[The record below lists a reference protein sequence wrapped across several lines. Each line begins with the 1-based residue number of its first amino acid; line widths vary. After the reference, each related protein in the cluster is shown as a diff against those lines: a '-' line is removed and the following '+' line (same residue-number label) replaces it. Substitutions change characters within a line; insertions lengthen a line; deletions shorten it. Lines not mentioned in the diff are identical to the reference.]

1 MQHTHDFSVGGIVQ
15 MTSAPHLV
23 KAGPY
28 TITRLMPEGRD
39 GEPQYRIRS
48 EDGKVERVVTQAD
61 IVAAPAR
68 PKDSF
73 SA

>member
-1 MQHTHDFSVGGIVQ
+1 MQIPHDFSVGGLVQ
-15 MTSAPHLV
+15 MTNAQHLV
-23 KAGPY
+23 KLGPY

-61 IVAAPAR
+61 IIAAPAQ
-68 PKDSF
+68 PKDIF
-73 SA
+73 GA